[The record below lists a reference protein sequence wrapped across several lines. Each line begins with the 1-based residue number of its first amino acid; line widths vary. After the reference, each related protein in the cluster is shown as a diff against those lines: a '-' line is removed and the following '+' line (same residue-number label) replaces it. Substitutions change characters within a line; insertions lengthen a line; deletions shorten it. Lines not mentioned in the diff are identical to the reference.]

1 MRSWAGVG
9 AVVGVAAPGAEV
21 GDGALGAIAGAFA
34 LGSTAGAGAGW
45 ALATAAAKLTAAKAP
60 KAEVKGRRS
69 WGMARTCGG
78 QKSGRGNAAQGK
90 PMAADVST

>member
-1 MRSWAGVG
+1 
-9 AVVGVAAPGAEV
+9 
-21 GDGALGAIAGAFA
+21 
-34 LGSTAGAGAGW
+34 
-45 ALATAAAKLTAAKAP
+45 LATAAAKLTAAKAP